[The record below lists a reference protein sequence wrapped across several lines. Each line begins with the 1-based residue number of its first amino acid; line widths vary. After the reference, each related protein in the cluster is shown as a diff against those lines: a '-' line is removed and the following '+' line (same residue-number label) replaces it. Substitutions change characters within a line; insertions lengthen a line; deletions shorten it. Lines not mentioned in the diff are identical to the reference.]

1 MATSDYTKE
10 KKPMK
15 KDVNE
20 DLLMKLP
27 MWVRER
33 VIYLHKEKD
42 GHTSYYNAVLI
53 PFEYDICQDE
63 VKFCVSGIR
72 EFQRQL
78 NKYYRGCQRPVNR
91 E

>member
-1 MATSDYTKE
+1 MLVAGIDASTNATGIAIME
-10 KKPMK
+10 
-15 KDVNE
+15 NG
-20 DLLMKLP
+20 KLDFYCL
-27 MWVRER
+27 
-33 VIYLHKEKD
+33 IDLHKEKD

-53 PFEYDICQDE
+53 PFEYDICQDTVE
-63 VKFCVSGIR
+63 FHVSGIR